1 LLLFVKD
8 RAQNS
13 EQIDYTGHFRHG
25 IDGSRRVMLP
35 AKWRPSD
42 AGTKFTVLPWPIGAE
57 DRLLVLP
64 PERWREMLAKLKARS
79 LADPRIEALEQEI
92 AENAA
97 QVTPDKVGR
106 ICLLEE
112 HAKMLGITGEAEL
125 VGRLD
130 KFEIWEP
137 KARAAVRARNK
148 KLAAEVLKEIDL

>member
-1 LLLFVKD
+1 
-8 RAQNS
+8 
-13 EQIDYTGHFRHG
+13 
-25 IDGSRRVMLP
+25 MLP
-35 AKWRPSD
+35 AKWRPRD
-42 AGTKFTVLPWPIGAE
+42 PNTKFTVLPWPIGAE

-64 PERWREMLAKLKARS
+64 PERWREMLQKLKTRS
-79 LADPRIEALEQEI
+79 LSDPRIEALEQEI

-106 ICLLEE
+106 ICITEE
-112 HAKMLGITGEAEL
+112 HARVVKITDEAEL

-137 KARAAVRARNK
+137 TARAAIRAQNK